1 MVIDREITNI
11 RAFDNRN
18 ADQRIVINY
27 SSVALSDQHN
37 TWSVVDKFYVYSYND
52 NLSESSEFYI
62 KVDECEII
70 TSDGE
75 KTNKMETSWFSVE
88 KIGDIGQREI
98 LFETKDDKFKM
109 LFEHRNKS
117 LRVIKNSYLIQ
128 NIKGS
133 MFKRN
138 HVKLNSLE
146 YIEYI

>member
-18 ADQRIVINY
+18 ADQRIVVNY

-75 KTNKMETSWFSVE
+75 KTNKMETFWFSVE

-133 MFKRN
+133 MFKLN